1 MSMSRQRTAF
11 LGAWLLLC
19 AVGSGCA
26 SAPPPVERMEA
37 SQAAIRAAEE
47 LGAPKVPQA
56 ALHLQLAKEQSEAA
70 KVSLAQ
76 GERERGEGLLLRAA
90 ADAELALALA
100 RENTARDEAQQA
112 IDRIRAM
119 KHGEP

>member
-1 MSMSRQRTAF
+1 MHRNAF
-11 LGAWLLLC
+11 LALALLLGT
-19 AVGSGCA
+19 AVSGCA
-26 SAPPPVERMEA
+26 SAPPPIEKMEA
-37 SQAAIRAAEE
+37 SHAAIRAAEE

-70 KVSLAQ
+70 KQSLAQ

-100 RENTARDEAQQA
+100 RESTARNDAQQA
-112 IDRIRAM
+112 IDRIRSM
-119 KHGEP
+119 KQTQ

>member
-1 MSMSRQRTAF
+1 MNRIRSLAPALLL
-11 LGAWLLLC
+11 LGAL
-19 AVGSGCA
+19 SSCA
-26 SAPPPVERMEA
+26 SAPPPVEKMEA

-56 ALHLQLAKEQSEAA
+56 ALHLQLAKEQSMAA
-70 KVSLAQ
+70 KASLSQ
-76 GERERGEGLLLRAA
+76 GERARAEGLLMRAA

-100 RENTARDEAQQA
+100 RESSARSEAQQA
-112 IDRIRAM
+112 IDRIRAL

>member
-1 MSMSRQRTAF
+1 MNRKVFLAPALLL
-11 LGAWLLLC
+11 LGAFTDC
-19 AVGSGCA
+19 AT
-26 SAPPPVERMEA
+26 APPPVEKMEA

-47 LGAPKVPQA
+47 VGAPKVPQA

-70 KVSLAQ
+70 KASLQQ
-76 GERERGEGLLLRAA
+76 GERARAEGLLMRAA

-100 RENTARDEAQQA
+100 RENNARGEAQQA
-112 IDRIRAM
+112 IDRIRAL